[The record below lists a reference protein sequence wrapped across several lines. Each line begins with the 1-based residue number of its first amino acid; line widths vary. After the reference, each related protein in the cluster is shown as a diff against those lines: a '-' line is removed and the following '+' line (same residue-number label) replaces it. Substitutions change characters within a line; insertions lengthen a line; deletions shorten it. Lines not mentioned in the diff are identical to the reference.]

1 MNIAAIA
8 PPLIIVGATL
18 SLAAL
23 AAAWSFLKWAGGV
36 NSDRKIMKADINVL
50 KADTKVL
57 KADSG
62 SMKADIKVLKAD
74 SKFFKKSFSKLEGK
88 IDDLTQ
94 VVYGFQGKMEGMAQ
108 TVYGLQ
114 GKMEGMAQTVY
125 GIQGTLKSFDGIG
138 NANSE
143 RKLNE
148 IGRKMSEEF
157 GARAWAEAHVD
168 DVWEQMADKHPYD
181 IQMFCFNYITEDIL
195 TEDEFLRVKDIAYYN
210 DMDMFNSLRVLGYEL
225 RDCVIERQEQ
235 IREQEQG
242 QAPEQKQGHVRAVS

>member
-23 AAAWSFLKWAGGV
+23 AAAWSFLKWAGSV

-88 IDDLTQ
+88 
-94 VVYGFQGKMEGMAQ
+94 
-108 TVYGLQ
+108 
-114 GKMEGMAQTVY
+114 
-125 GIQGTLKSFDGIG
+125 
-138 NANSE
+138 
-143 RKLNE
+143 
-148 IGRKMSEEF
+148 
-157 GARAWAEAHVD
+157 
-168 DVWEQMADKHPYD
+168 
-181 IQMFCFNYITEDIL
+181 
-195 TEDEFLRVKDIAYYN
+195 
-210 DMDMFNSLRVLGYEL
+210 MD
-225 RDCVIERQEQ
+225 
-235 IREQEQG
+235 
-242 QAPEQKQGHVRAVS
+242 A